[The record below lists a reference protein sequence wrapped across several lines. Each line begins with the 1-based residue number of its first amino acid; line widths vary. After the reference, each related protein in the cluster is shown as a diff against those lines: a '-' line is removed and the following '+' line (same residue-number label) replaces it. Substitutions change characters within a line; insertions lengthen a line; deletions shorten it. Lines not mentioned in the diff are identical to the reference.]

1 MKTIILLTAFLLCS
15 FAPSQRWELLKN
27 ISNKKV
33 GIFFNK
39 IYDDAV
45 KVSKATGVP
54 LALIL
59 AQSALETKYGQS
71 RRCIE
76 DCNYFA
82 VKRNHKYMIYDS
94 KEESFKDYQ
103 KVMNQVCYRDLS
115 PKTLEEWYYALKVC
129 KYAESK
135 KYIDKLMWIIK
146 HFGLYKL
153 K

>member
-1 MKTIILLTAFLLCS
+1 MKTILLLTAFILCS

-45 KVSKATGVP
+45 KVSKATSVP

-82 VKRNHKYMIYDS
+82 VKRNHKYMIYEN
-94 KEESFKDYQ
+94 KEASFKDYG
-103 KVMNQVCYRDLS
+103 KVMCQSCYRKLA
-115 PKTLEEWYYALKVC
+115 PKTLEQWYNALTMC

-135 KYIDKLMWIIK
+135 EYIWKLKSIIKKYGLDKLK
-146 HFGLYKL
+146 
-153 K
+153 